1 MQGFKVDSMAY
12 AGYRKSFVLPEDWK
26 DKNVKLRFDG
36 VHSEYYVYL
45 NGVKVRLSFRGDD
58 CI

>member
-12 AGYRKSFVLPEDWK
+12 AGYRKSVCFEPEDLE
-26 DKNVKLRFDG
+26 DQNVKITFDG

-45 NGVKVRLSFRGDD
+45 NRGKKQV
-58 CI
+58 II